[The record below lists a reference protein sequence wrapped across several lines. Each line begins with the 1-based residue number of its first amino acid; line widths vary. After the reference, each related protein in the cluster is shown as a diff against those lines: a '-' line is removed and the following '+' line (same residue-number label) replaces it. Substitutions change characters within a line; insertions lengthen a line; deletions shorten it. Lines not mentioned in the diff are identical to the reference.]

1 MKKLESFIPA
11 LKWIREYDRDALKG
25 DVVAGFTTAVMLIP
39 QGMAYAMLAGLP
51 PIVGLYASTVPLVL
65 YAFFGTSRRL
75 AVGPVAMVSLLTA
88 AGVGAI
94 ADGGTAAYVGYA
106 VLLALM
112 VGVMQLGMGLVRA
125 GFLTNFLSHPV
136 LSGFTSAA
144 ALIIGFSQ
152 LKHLLGIDLERS
164 KHIHTIVIQ
173 AFEQLG
179 SIQPITFVIGAAS
192 VGLLLTLKK
201 WKPMFPRALAVVVLA
216 TLAVWGLGL
225 HESASVAIVQDV
237 PAGLPALTMPT
248 FTWDAVMQ
256 LLPTA
261 ITISLV
267 AFMESIAVAKRVAAK
282 HGQEDEI
289 DANRELTGL
298 GLANIGAAFFGGYP
312 VTGGFSR
319 TAVNEQAGAKTGFAG
334 VITALVIAATLML
347 LTPLFYFLPK
357 AVLAAIIMT
366 AVFGLIDVKEVV
378 HLWEVKKGDLA
389 ILAITFVAT
398 LTLGIE
404 EGILIGVGTSLLWF
418 IIRSTR
424 PHYAVI
430 GRLPGTTHYRNV
442 ERYPDAETV
451 PHVLG
456 LRVDSQYYFGNV
468 SFLKDTLR
476 EEEANMDGELRAV
489 VIDATSINQLDS
501 SADAALH
508 QIVDDYRD
516 RGVEIFFAGTKG
528 PVRDVMHRSGL
539 WDKIGPEHFKR
550 SVDEA
555 MDLASA
561 HVDDWDEQDAQQPAT
576 KTGTDGAVEPELVDS
591 PGSGF
596 PTPPSEQ
603 PAY

>member
-1 MKKLESFIPA
+1 
-11 LKWIREYDRDALKG
+11 
-25 DVVAGFTTAVMLIP
+25 
-39 QGMAYAMLAGLP
+39 
-51 PIVGLYASTVPLVL
+51 
-65 YAFFGTSRRL
+65 
-75 AVGPVAMVSLLTA
+75 MVSLLTA

-164 KHIHTIVIQ
+164 KHIHTIVVQ
-173 AFEQLG
+173 AFEQIG
-179 SIQPITFVIGAAS
+179 SIQPVTLAIGAAS
-192 VGLLLTLKK
+192 VAVLLALKK
-201 WKPMFPRALAVVVLA
+201 WKPMFPRALAVVVLG
-216 TLAVWGLGL
+216 TLVVWALGL
-225 HESASVAIVQDV
+225 DSAASVAIVKDV
-237 PAGLPALTMPT
+237 PAGLPGLTMPA
-248 FTWDAVMQ
+248 FSWDAVMQ

-282 HGQEDEI
+282 YGQEDEI
-289 DANRELTGL
+289 DANQELIGL
-298 GLANIGAAFFGGYP
+298 GAANIGAAFFGGYP

-319 TAVNEQAGAKTGFAG
+319 TAVNEQAGARTGFAG
-334 VITALVIAATLML
+334 VITALVIGATLML

-366 AVFGLIDVKEVV
+366 AVFGLIDVKEVK
-378 HLWEVKKGDLA
+378 HLYEVKKGDLA
-389 ILAITFVAT
+389 ILGITFVAT
-398 LTLGIE
+398 LSLGIE
-404 EGILIGVGTSLLWF
+404 EGILIGVGASLLWF
-418 IIRSTR
+418 IVRSTR

-430 GRLPGTTHYRNV
+430 GRLPGTTHYRNL
-442 ERYPDAETV
+442 ERYPDASV
-451 PHVLG
+451 SPHILAI
-456 LRVDSQYYFGNV
+456 RIDSQYYFGNV
-468 SFLKDTLR
+468 SFLKETLR
-476 EEEANMDGELRAV
+476 DEEAKMDTQLRAV

-508 QIVDDYRD
+508 QIVNDYRD
-516 RGVEIFFAGTKG
+516 RGVEVYFAGTKG

-539 WDKIGPEHFKR
+539 WDKVGPKNFKR
-550 SVDEA
+550 SVHE
-555 MDLASA
+555 
-561 HVDDWDEQDAQQPAT
+561 
-576 KTGTDGAVEPELVDS
+576 AVELAKEHAADWQHHDGENVEASRRDDPEREIEPDMLEE
-591 PGSGF
+591 SGF
-596 PTPPSEQ
+596 PAPPSEQ

>member
-1 MKKLESFIPA
+1 MKLERFIPA
-11 LKWIREYDRDALKG
+11 TKWIREYDRDALKG
-25 DVVAGFTTAVMLIP
+25 DMVAGFTTAVMLIP

-51 PIVGLYASTVPLVL
+51 PIVGLYASTVPLIL
-65 YAFFGTSRRL
+65 YAFLGTSRRL

-164 KHIHTIVIQ
+164 KHIHTIIIQ
-173 AFEQLG
+173 AFEQIG
-179 SIQPITFVIGAAS
+179 SIQPITFLIGAAS
-192 VGLLLTLKK
+192 VAVLLALKK
-201 WKPMFPRALAVVVLA
+201 WKPMFPRALAVVVLG
-216 TLAVWGLGL
+216 TLAVWALGL
-225 HESASVAIVQDV
+225 DSAASVAIVKDV
-237 PAGLPALTMPT
+237 PAGLPGLTMPA
-248 FTWDAVMQ
+248 FSWDAVMQ

-267 AFMESIAVAKRVAAK
+267 AFMESIAVAKRIAAK
-282 HGQEDEI
+282 YGQEDEI
-289 DANRELTGL
+289 DANQELIGL
-298 GLANIGAAFFGGYP
+298 GAANIGAAFFGGYP

-319 TAVNEQAGAKTGFAG
+319 TAVNEQAGARTGFAG
-334 VITALVIAATLML
+334 VITALVIGATLML

-366 AVFGLIDVKEVV
+366 AVFGLIDVKEVK
-378 HLWEVKKGDLA
+378 HLYEVKKGDLA
-389 ILAITFVAT
+389 ILAITFIAT
-398 LTLGIE
+398 LSLGIE
-404 EGILIGVGTSLLWF
+404 EGILIGVGASLLWF
-418 IIRSTR
+418 IVRSTR

-430 GRLPGTTHYRNV
+430 GRLPGTTHYRNL
-442 ERYPDAETV
+442 ERYPDALV
-451 PHVLG
+451 SPHILAI
-456 LRVDSQYYFGNV
+456 RIDSQYYFGNV
-468 SFLKDTLR
+468 SFLKETLR
-476 EEEANMDGELRAV
+476 DEEAKMDTQLRAV

-508 QIVDDYRD
+508 QIVNDYRD
-516 RGVEIFFAGTKG
+516 RGVEVYFAGTKG

-539 WDKIGPEHFKR
+539 WDKVGPKNFKR
-550 SVDEA
+550 SVHE
-555 MDLASA
+555 
-561 HVDDWDEQDAQQPAT
+561 
-576 KTGTDGAVEPELVDS
+576 AVELAKEHAADWEHDDPANVEASRRDDPEREIEPDMLDE
-591 PGSGF
+591 SGF
-596 PTPPSEQ
+596 PAHPSEQ
-603 PAY
+603 PTY